1 MRPLLLL
8 PLVFGVAIAPASAH
22 AYTYQ
27 SLVSDGCHER
37 LAVTALRSVRKSLPA
52 NAPSVAPNADDT
64 ALIHDI
70 PFDLDAD
77 VRDLSGASLTIGVRD
92 NDLHGNGPNEL
103 DSLAQI
109 HGNPANQREHC
120 LRSATEDEPNGT
132 LQALEDCKGFI
143 REKVNAALDGL
154 DANGVPDPNKRT
166 SFEVS
171 LQFRKKTT
179 VSLPAFWVE
188 IGRALHTLEDSFTHN
203 FRDPADHHKVTVTE
217 NYDDFVN
224 STIVESRDGPAH
236 RAEMD
241 KCVGIDDFRKTNFD
255 LATQASIDLLHLA
268 LDPALT
274 RDAKTAALE
283 TIFTTYLPYETGCTA
298 ANRWCNAKENDYL
311 IGAGCTISR
320 SNAMNWFAFGAMSLG
335 CAGLFARR
343 RSRRRLATAVSALA
357 LLAVPTTARAD
368 DPPAPPAQPTPEK
381 ATVVNTPD
389 VDPKKAPEGVLTKE
403 EVKNEKKNEA
413 KAAAPW
419 AIFVGGTGSISNPS
433 LNGQLGIRYALSERW
448 QIGLDGELNNWYGS
462 TTHRF
467 VTGAF
472 NGYGTVVFRTPLR
485 FAGFNI
491 RSTANLGTSVLLV
504 DLYGAPKGSTGIFLG
519 LAPLGLEYKLSSR
532 IFLVISG
539 LSIAVP
545 IPKLTGAPFAYSQY
559 RESIGLEIAL

>member
-1 MRPLLLL
+1 MS
-8 PLVFGVAIAPASAH
+8 GSAH
-22 AYTYQ
+22 AYSYQ

-37 LAVTALRSVRKSLPA
+37 LAVSALRAVRVSLPTTT
-52 NAPSVAPNADDT
+52 PSVQPNSDDT
-64 ALIHDI
+64 ALIHDL

-92 NDLHGNGPNEL
+92 NDLHGNGPNAL

-120 LRSATEDEPNGT
+120 LRSGAEDEPNGSM
-132 LQALEDCKGFI
+132 LALEDCKGFI

-154 DANGVPDPNKRT
+154 GANGAPDIDKRI

-171 LQFRKKTT
+171 LQFRQKTS

-188 IGRALHTLEDSFTHN
+188 MGRAMHTLEDSFTHN
-203 FRDPADHHKVTVTE
+203 FRDPADHHKITVTE
-217 NYDDFVN
+217 NYDDYVN

-236 RAEMD
+236 RSEMD
-241 KCVGIDDFRKTNFD
+241 KCVGIDDFRKANFD
-255 LATQASIDLLHLA
+255 LANEASIELLHLA

-274 RDAKTAALE
+274 RDAKLAALE
-283 TIFTTYLPYETGCTA
+283 GVFTTYLPYKTGCTA
-298 ANRWCNAKENDYL
+298 ANRWCNARENDYL
-311 IGAGCTISR
+311 IGAACTISR
-320 SNAMNWFAFGAMSLG
+320 SNVMSWSAFGAMALG
-335 CAGLFARR
+335 CAGLLARR
-343 RSRRRLATAVSALA
+343 RRRLAGVASALV
-357 LLAVPTTARAD
+357 LLAFPTAARAD
-368 DPPAPPAQPTPEK
+368 DPPAPPAEPTPEK
-381 ATVVNTPD
+381 ATTANTPD
-389 VDPKKAPEGVLTKE
+389 IDPKKAPEGILTKD

-413 KAAAPW
+413 KNASPF
-419 AIFVGGTGSISNPS
+419 AIFVGATASLSNPS
-433 LNGQLGIRYALSERW
+433 ANGQLGFRYALSERW
-448 QIGLDGELNNWYGS
+448 QIGIDGELNNWYGS
-462 TTHRF
+462 TTKRF
-467 VTGAF
+467 TTGAF
-472 NGYGTVVFRTPLR
+472 NSYGTVVFRTPLR

-491 RSTANLGTSVLLV
+491 RSTANLGTSVLLI

-532 IFLVISG
+532 IFLIVSG